1 MLLRRGPAL
10 LRSFTSGSRRLL
22 FRQLFEP
29 RSCTYTYVL
38 ADEATRDAVIIDPV
52 LETVPR
58 DRKLV
63 EELGLKLRYVVNTH
77 CHADHVT
84 GSGALRSLFPGCRSV
99 ISGQSGAR
107 ADLHVNGG
115 DSVGFG
121 AFSLSVR
128 PSPGHT
134 DGCVT
139 LVLDDRS
146 MAFTGDALLI
156 RGCGRTDFQQG
167 CPRTLYRSVH
177 TQIFTLPE
185 QCLIYPAHDYTGQT
199 VTTVGEERRLNPRLT
214 LSEDEFV
221 KLMEGL
227 RLPRPKLMDIAVP
240 ANLRCGIQDGAA
252 PPRDDSAHTAP
263 SPAHTH

>member
-121 AFSLSVR
+121 AFVSGYGGSLWV
-128 PSPGHT
+128 
-134 DGCVT
+134 
-139 LVLDDRS
+139 S
-146 MAFTGDALLI
+146 M
-156 RGCGRTDFQQG
+156 GRYG
-167 CPRTLYRSVH
+167 SLWVPMGLYGS
-177 TQIFTLPE
+177 LW
-185 QCLIYPAHDYTGQT
+185 
-199 VTTVGEERRLNPRLT
+199 
-214 LSEDEFV
+214 
-221 KLMEGL
+221 
-227 RLPRPKLMDIAVP
+227 
-240 ANLRCGIQDGAA
+240 GIQGGYWGI
-252 PPRDDSAHTAP
+252 
-263 SPAHTH
+263 